1 MNTPTQPRTVEQ
13 IQSENE
19 TLRDHI
25 TELTRALIEQ
35 ATTNHERQG
44 HFGDF
49 RHCASPSCASVRR
62 QIERKL

>member
-1 MNTPTQPRTVEQ
+1 MTTPTQPRTVEQ
-13 IQSENE
+13 IQTENE

-49 RHCASPSCASVRR
+49 RH
-62 QIERKL
+62 